1 MTAKSLSQGE
11 EAEVVRGVALD
22 RLYLQSFALRLQR
35 EGSTPE
41 LANLLDVI
49 LRLDW
54 EGAREP
60 LGEALGYLNDD
71 QLVALWQQLAPL
83 IAIDLCL
90 SHVHP
95 DLRALSRA
103 LRGIA
108 EARGL
113 DLDLA

>member
-1 MTAKSLSQGE
+1 MDLSRLIRSGVRYPPKALSPLTAKSLSQGE

-22 RLYLQSFALRLQR
+22 RLYLQSLALRLQR

-60 LGEALGYLNDD
+60 LDEALG
-71 QLVALWQQLAPL
+71 V
-83 IAIDLCL
+83 
-90 SHVHP
+90 S
-95 DLRALSRA
+95 
-103 LRGIA
+103 
-108 EARGL
+108 
-113 DLDLA
+113 